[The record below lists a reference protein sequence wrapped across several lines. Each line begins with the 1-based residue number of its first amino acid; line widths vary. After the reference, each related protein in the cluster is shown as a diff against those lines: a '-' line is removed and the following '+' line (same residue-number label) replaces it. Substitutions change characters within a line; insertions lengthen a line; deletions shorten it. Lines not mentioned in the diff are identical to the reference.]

1 MTLPIG
7 PAAAGATAAPAVPA
21 APAARRGAAGPDAEL
36 TKAGEAFER
45 AMVGQLTR
53 ALTESAFGGEDA
65 TSAASGAYK
74 DLLPDALTDALVSG
88 GGIGL
93 ARALDR
99 GPLS

>member
-7 PAAAGATAAPAVPA
+7 PAAAGAAAAPASPA
-21 APAARRGAAGPDAEL
+21 APRARTGADAEL

-45 AMVGQLTR
+45 AMLGQLTR
-53 ALTESAFGGEDA
+53 VLAESAFGGEDP

-74 DLLPDALTDALVSG
+74 DLLPDAMTDALVRG

-99 GPLS
+99 GPLA